1 MRLMLFKM
9 GIFVLIPSFII
20 MLNCGHKVHKENLGP
35 QDYFDYSKALLDK
48 GKCVAAITEFTIIVL
63 KFSGHPIVDD
73 AQFYLAES
81 HFKCEEFLIAA
92 AEYQKLINDY
102 PESPYVEQAFFKIG
116 LSYFELSQRPELD
129 QEYTSKSLRQF
140 QIFIEAYPNSSY
152 RDETEQKIALLR
164 KKLAKKQLLGA
175 NVYRKMGIY
184 DSAVIYYNILL
195 EKYYDTPQAE
205 EAMFYKAE
213 CQFKLKEYSLAI
225 TNFTAFIEKYPK
237 SKYARRAREKITEIQ
252 ELIRE
257 QEISQHE
264 SEG

>member
-9 GIFVLIPSFII
+9 GIFVLVTFFI
-20 MLNCGHKVHKENLGP
+20 LFDCGHKVKKENLGP
-35 QDYFDYSKALLDK
+35 QEYFDFAKSLLDK
-48 GKCVAAITEFTIIVL
+48 GKCVSAITEFTVIVL
-63 KFSGHPIVDD
+63 KFSGHLIVDD

-116 LSYFELSQRPELD
+116 SSYLKLSQRPELD

-140 QIFIEAYPNSSY
+140 QVFIEAYPNSSY
-152 RDETEQKIALLR
+152 RDEAEKKMAILR

-184 DSAVIYYNILL
+184 DSAVIYYDILL

-213 CQFKLKEYSLAI
+213 CQFKLKKYNLAI
-225 TNFTAFIEKYPK
+225 TNYTAFIEKYPE
-237 SKYARRAREKITEIQ
+237 SKYARKAKEKITEIQ
-252 ELIRE
+252 ELLKE
-257 QEISQHE
+257 AEISKDE